1 MPNQESD
8 GFARGQRIQDYCKAI
23 WGDGYYDVEVDTED
37 DDHYGYI
44 RKEFDD
50 FYGPMLLDSG
60 RCGSIDEACEKLERL
75 LANECKAREV
85 KRA

>member
-8 GFARGQRIQDYCKAI
+8 GFTRGQRIQDYCKAI
-23 WGDGYYDVEVDTED
+23 WGDGYYDMEVDIED
-37 DDHYGYI
+37 DDHYGHI

-50 FYGPMLLDSG
+50 YYGPMLLDSG
-60 RCGSIDEACEKLERL
+60 RCGSINEACENLERM
-75 LANECKAREV
+75 LANECKAREG